1 MARQMTAP
9 EQQRFQ
15 GYFPNLNV
23 AQVVVTD
30 NATSAYNC
38 IAWTV
43 RITNRWIWPG
53 GSLAHFDAF
62 YRGYG
67 FIRGKRADRCV
78 G

>member
-30 NATSAYNC
+30 NATSA
-38 IAWTV
+38 
-43 RITNRWIWPG
+43 
-53 GSLAHFDAF
+53 
-62 YRGYG
+62 
-67 FIRGKRADRCV
+67 
-78 G
+78 